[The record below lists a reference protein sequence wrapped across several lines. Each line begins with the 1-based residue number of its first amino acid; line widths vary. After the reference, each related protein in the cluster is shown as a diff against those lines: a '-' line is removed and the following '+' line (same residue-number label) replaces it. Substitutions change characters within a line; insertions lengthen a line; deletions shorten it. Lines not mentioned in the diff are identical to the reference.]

1 MERVCDEVLVRMC
14 REDYVEFSK
23 VMLYWISDG
32 LGTVGCLSAFN
43 TFLYNVRLMFEWF
56 EGKDIPSVIYGFGV
70 VDILKRL
77 FSHLAYN
84 APGFKVDDC
93 EMFWKYVYG
102 KIEEFHN
109 REGLTTWELSA
120 LISAEIIGIAVGK
133 EDRFIFE
140 KNVGKIESLRK
151 TIKGLRKT

>member
-1 MERVCDEVLVRMC
+1 MDYVSDEVLVRMC
-14 REDYVEFSK
+14 REDYEEFSK

-56 EGKDIPSVIYGFGV
+56 EGKDIPSVIYGFRV

-93 EMFWKYVYG
+93 ERFWNYVYG
-102 KIEEFHN
+102 KIEQFHN

-120 LISAEIIGIAVGK
+120 LISAEIIGIAVGIQERMVFE
-133 EDRFIFE
+133 EDVE
-140 KNVGKIESLRK
+140 KIESLRK
-151 TIKGLRKT
+151 TLK